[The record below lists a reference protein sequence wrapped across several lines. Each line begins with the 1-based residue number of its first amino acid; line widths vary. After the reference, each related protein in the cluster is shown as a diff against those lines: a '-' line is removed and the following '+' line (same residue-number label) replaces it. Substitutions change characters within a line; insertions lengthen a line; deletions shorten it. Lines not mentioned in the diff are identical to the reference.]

1 MHEHSRKWFW
11 LTKCWRI
18 NEIRMHW
25 SHRVDVLGDG
35 LVVLVREDGKN
46 GGSEVKHVEEDMT
59 LILLSTSSLFLLL
72 YTTKLI
78 SCCTS
83 KFFSALAHV
92 KWQLCTFIQFF
103 FIDTSELFFWILK
116 FWNLKFRIR
125 LILEFKIFSRFK
137 IYFKLGNDTFT
148 INLRVILIIWV

>member
-1 MHEHSRKWFW
+1 MNWKKDNFKREIACNRKNCELLRMHEHSRKWFW

-103 FIDTSELFFWILK
+103 LLIPVNSFSEF
-116 FWNLKFRIR
+116 
-125 LILEFKIFSRFK
+125 
-137 IYFKLGNDTFT
+137 
-148 INLRVILIIWV
+148 